1 MQRLGGNTGNSGIG
15 LLLGLTIFHAAL
27 AGIVLAAA
35 WYGLRMEYMTD
46 SSGKGNAL
54 FGLVFFGG
62 IAAYFIFEW
71 YKAIVNKFL
80 GYGLVALILAIP
92 LGFAAFWGGGL
103 AGGFLGNWAIIPGAA
118 AGAWVGWLFLKRLA
132 KKQEKRDEIAKQWQD
147 YQQATGRTDADGQ
160 HMRGAQ
166 IAPAEWVSERT
177 KGESGTAAGSI
188 GGVPIPARLEP
199 YHFMLS
205 GGTGSGKSQA
215 FFELVRYARER
226 GQRGI
231 VVDVGGEFLK
241 RFWKPGDVILNP
253 TDARSAPWSPLAEMR
268 GAWDADK
275 ISKSIVPDGVGAEKE
290 WTHYA
295 QVFIS
300 AILRRMSEAGDRRAS
315 EFVRLCTVGSNDE
328 LAALVAGLPAAALF
342 NSGAEKM
349 LASVRGIVGAYLAPY
364 AYLAESEDAF
374 SVKEWMQGEGD
385 SWLFLTV
392 RDDQLSTLK
401 PLIAC
406 WVDVAISSLLSMEPD
421 PDRRVWFLLDE
432 FASLGRIQSVE
443 ALLTKARKQGGVGV
457 LGIQS
462 VAQLRETY
470 GQHMSQTLMSCLG
483 TWAVLRAP
491 DQETAEY
498 MSKYLGE
505 EEVLRV
511 LNNESYSSGGQSS
524 SSGEGQSEQ
533 VATRRL
539 VMPSQLQSLPDLQGY
554 LNLIGDYPVCRIV
567 VPVSDLPRNRA
578 EGFIEAE
585 RFKH

>member
-1 MQRLGGNTGNSGIG
+1 MQRLGGNQLSGIQKAG
-15 LLLGLTIFHAAL
+15 VIGVMLFHAAA
-27 AGIVLAAA
+27 AGVVAALFYYILGVHSGDKVQMIYFISLVGSIVFHLKNETYQAFVGKVLGWGISAAILVTIAVVVGQVSMRLLGDWATVPGLIAGAILAAIWLKKA
-35 WYGLRMEYMTD
+35 SKTGKKIQAEQME
-46 SSGKGNAL
+46 
-54 FGLVFFGG
+54 
-62 IAAYFIFEW
+62 
-71 YKAIVNKFL
+71 
-80 GYGLVALILAIP
+80 
-92 LGFAAFWGGGL
+92 
-103 AGGFLGNWAIIPGAA
+103 AGR
-118 AGAWVGWLFLKRLA
+118 K
-132 KKQEKRDEIAKQWQD
+132 WQD

-177 KGESGTAAGSI
+177 KGESGETAGSI

-215 FFELVRYARER
+215 FFELVRHARER

-241 RFWKPGDVILNP
+241 RFWKPGDTILNP
-253 TDARSAPWSPLAEMR
+253 TDARSAAWSPLAEMR

-275 ISKSIVPDGVGAEKE
+275 IAKSIVPDGVGAEKE

-315 EFVRLCTVGSNDE
+315 EFVRLCTVGSNEE
-328 LAALVAGLPAAALF
+328 LAALVEGLPAASLF
-342 NSGAEKM
+342 NPGAEKM
-349 LASVRGIVGAYLAPY
+349 LASVRGIVGTYLSPY
-364 AYLAESEDAF
+364 AYLAESEDGF

-511 LNNESYSSGGQSS
+511 LNNEGYSNGGQQSS
-524 SSGEGQSEQ
+524 SSEGQSEQ

-567 VPVSDLPRNRA
+567 VPVSNLPRNRA